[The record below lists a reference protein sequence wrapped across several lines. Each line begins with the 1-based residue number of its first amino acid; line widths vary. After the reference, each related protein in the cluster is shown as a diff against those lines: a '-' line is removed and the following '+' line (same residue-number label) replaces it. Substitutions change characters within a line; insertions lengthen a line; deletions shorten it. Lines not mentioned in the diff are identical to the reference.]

1 MTSTRTRRL
10 LSGVLALSLVAAACG
25 GDDDATDTT
34 AAPAPAAEEPAGEP
48 AEEPAEEPAAEPVA
62 DGVLADI
69 CPSPLVIQTDW
80 HAESEHGA
88 LYNLIGEGYTVEKGR
103 SATVGPMVLDGV
115 DLGIDFEIR
124 EGGPAIG
131 FSSPSSIIYSDDSV
145 HLAYANTDA
154 QILTFQDTPMLSVV
168 APLEKNPQMIMWDP
182 ETYPDVEDLSDLG
195 DLGVTINI
203 FAGQTYADVFVALGV
218 LSEDQIDPSY
228 DATPARFIAEQGKIA
243 QQGFASSEPYAY
255 KNTYE
260 EWGKDV
266 AFTLLND
273 NGFPIYSQTIAIKP
287 SDKEEMDACLT
298 ELVPVFQQS
307 VVSYH
312 SDPSGANAVILDVN
326 EQLDDGWVYTAG
338 NAEFAAGA
346 MAEYGLVGNGPDAI
360 VGNMDTDRIQE
371 MIDNIA
377 LAGLEFEEG
386 LSPADIV
393 TNEYIDTS
401 IGFPVEQAEQVSLAD
416 ICPSPL
422 VIQTDWHAESEHG
435 ALYNLIGEGY
445 TVEKGRSAT
454 VGPMVLDGVD
464 LGIDFEIREGGPA
477 IGFSSPSSII
487 YSDDSVHLAYANTDA
502 QILTFQDTPMLSVV
516 APLEKNPQMIM
527 WDPETYPDVE
537 DLSDLGDLGVT
548 INIFAGQTYAD
559 VFVALGVLSE
569 DQIDPSYDA
578 TPARFIAEQGKIAQ
592 QGFASSEP
600 YSYKNTFEEWG
611 KDVAFT
617 LLNDNG
623 FPIYSQTIAIKPSDK
638 EEMDACL
645 TELVPIFQQSVVSYH
660 GDPAGANAVILDVN
674 EQLDDGWVYT
684 AGNAEYAAG
693 AMAEFGLVGNGPD
706 AIVGNMDTDRI
717 QEMIDNIALAGLEF
731 EEGLAPAD
739 IVTNEYIDTSIG
751 F

>member
-34 AAPAPAAEEPAGEP
+34 AAPAPAAEEPAG
-48 AEEPAEEPAAEPVA
+48 EPAEEPAAEPVA

-154 QILTFQDTPMLSVV
+154 QILTFQDTPV
-168 APLEKNPQMIMWDP
+168 
-182 ETYPDVEDLSDLG
+182 
-195 DLGVTINI
+195 
-203 FAGQTYADVFVALGV
+203 
-218 LSEDQIDPSY
+218 
-228 DATPARFIAEQGKIA
+228 
-243 QQGFASSEPYAY
+243 
-255 KNTYE
+255 
-260 EWGKDV
+260 
-266 AFTLLND
+266 
-273 NGFPIYSQTIAIKP
+273 
-287 SDKEEMDACLT
+287 
-298 ELVPVFQQS
+298 
-307 VVSYH
+307 
-312 SDPSGANAVILDVN
+312 
-326 EQLDDGWVYTAG
+326 
-338 NAEFAAGA
+338 
-346 MAEYGLVGNGPDAI
+346 
-360 VGNMDTDRIQE
+360 
-371 MIDNIA
+371 
-377 LAGLEFEEG
+377 
-386 LSPADIV
+386 
-393 TNEYIDTS
+393 
-401 IGFPVEQAEQVSLAD
+401 
-416 ICPSPL
+416 
-422 VIQTDWHAESEHG
+422 
-435 ALYNLIGEGY
+435 
-445 TVEKGRSAT
+445 
-454 VGPMVLDGVD
+454 
-464 LGIDFEIREGGPA
+464 
-477 IGFSSPSSII
+477 
-487 YSDDSVHLAYANTDA
+487 
-502 QILTFQDTPMLSVV
+502 LSVV

-600 YSYKNTFEEWG
+600 YSYKTTFEEWG

-751 F
+751 FPVEQAEQVSLADICPSPLVIQTDWHAESEHGALYNLIGEGYTVEKGRSATVGPMVLDGVDLGIDFEIREGGPAIGFSSPSSIIYSDDSVHLAYANTDAQILTFQDTPVLSVVAPLEKNPQMIMWDPETYPDVEDLSDLGDLGVTINIFAGQTYADVFVALGVLSEDQIDPSYDATPARFIAEQGKIAQQGFASSEPYSYKTTFEEWGKDVAFTLLNDNGFPIYSQTIAIKPSDKEEMDACLTELVPIFQQSVVSYHGDPAGANAVILDVNEQLDDGWVYTAGNAEYAAGAMAEFGLVGNGPDAIVGNMDTDRIQEMIDNIALAGLEFEEGLAPADIVTNEYIDTSIGF

>member
-34 AAPAPAAEEPAGEP
+34 AAPAPAAEEPAG
-48 AEEPAEEPAAEPVA
+48 EPAEEPAAEPVA

-243 QQGFASSEPYAY
+243 QQGFASSEPYSY
-255 KNTYE
+255 KNTFE

-298 ELVPVFQQS
+298 ELVPIFQQS

-312 SDPSGANAVILDVN
+312 GDPAGANAVILDVN

-338 NAEFAAGA
+338 NAEYAAGA
-346 MAEYGLVGNGPDAI
+346 MAEFGLVGNGPDAI

-386 LSPADIV
+386 LAPADIV

>member
-34 AAPAPAAEEPAGEP
+34 AAPAPAAEEPA
-48 AEEPAEEPAAEPVA
+48 AEPAEEPAAEPVA

-203 FAGQTYADVFVALGV
+203 FAGQTYAEVFVALGV
-218 LSEDQIDPSY
+218 LNADQIDPSY

-386 LSPADIV
+386 LGPDDIV

-422 VIQTDWHAESEHG
+422 VIQTDWHAES
-435 ALYNLIGEGY
+435 
-445 TVEKGRSAT
+445 
-454 VGPMVLDGVD
+454 
-464 LGIDFEIREGGPA
+464 
-477 IGFSSPSSII
+477 
-487 YSDDSVHLAYANTDA
+487 
-502 QILTFQDTPMLSVV
+502 
-516 APLEKNPQMIM
+516 
-527 WDPETYPDVE
+527 
-537 DLSDLGDLGVT
+537 
-548 INIFAGQTYAD
+548 
-559 VFVALGVLSE
+559 
-569 DQIDPSYDA
+569 
-578 TPARFIAEQGKIAQ
+578 
-592 QGFASSEP
+592 
-600 YSYKNTFEEWG
+600 
-611 KDVAFT
+611 
-617 LLNDNG
+617 
-623 FPIYSQTIAIKPSDK
+623 
-638 EEMDACL
+638 
-645 TELVPIFQQSVVSYH
+645 
-660 GDPAGANAVILDVN
+660 
-674 EQLDDGWVYT
+674 
-684 AGNAEYAAG
+684 
-693 AMAEFGLVGNGPD
+693 
-706 AIVGNMDTDRI
+706 
-717 QEMIDNIALAGLEF
+717 
-731 EEGLAPAD
+731 
-739 IVTNEYIDTSIG
+739 
-751 F
+751 

>member
-34 AAPAPAAEEPAGEP
+34 AAPAPAAEEPAG
-48 AEEPAEEPAAEPVA
+48 EPAEEPAAEPVA

-218 LSEDQIDPSY
+218 LSQ
-228 DATPARFIAEQGKIA
+228 
-243 QQGFASSEPYAY
+243 
-255 KNTYE
+255 
-260 EWGKDV
+260 
-266 AFTLLND
+266 
-273 NGFPIYSQTIAIKP
+273 
-287 SDKEEMDACLT
+287 
-298 ELVPVFQQS
+298 
-307 VVSYH
+307 
-312 SDPSGANAVILDVN
+312 
-326 EQLDDGWVYTAG
+326 
-338 NAEFAAGA
+338 
-346 MAEYGLVGNGPDAI
+346 
-360 VGNMDTDRIQE
+360 
-371 MIDNIA
+371 
-377 LAGLEFEEG
+377 
-386 LSPADIV
+386 
-393 TNEYIDTS
+393 
-401 IGFPVEQAEQVSLAD
+401 
-416 ICPSPL
+416 
-422 VIQTDWHAESEHG
+422 
-435 ALYNLIGEGY
+435 
-445 TVEKGRSAT
+445 
-454 VGPMVLDGVD
+454 
-464 LGIDFEIREGGPA
+464 
-477 IGFSSPSSII
+477 
-487 YSDDSVHLAYANTDA
+487 
-502 QILTFQDTPMLSVV
+502 
-516 APLEKNPQMIM
+516 
-527 WDPETYPDVE
+527 
-537 DLSDLGDLGVT
+537 
-548 INIFAGQTYAD
+548 
-559 VFVALGVLSE
+559 

-751 F
+751 FPVEQAEQVSLADICPSPLVIQTDWHAESEHGALYNLIGEGYTVEKGRSATVGPMVLDGVDLGIDFEIREGGPAIGFSSPSSIIYSDDSVHLAYANTDAQILTFQDTPMLSVVAPLEKNPQMIMWDPETYPDVEDLSDLGDLGVTINIFAGQTYADVFVALGVLSQDQIDPSYDATPARFIAEQGKIAQQGFASSEPYSYKNTFEEWGKDVAFTLLNDNGFPIYSQTIAIKPSDKEEMDACLTELVPIFQQSVVSYHGDPAGANAVILDVNEQLDDGWVYTAGNAEYAAGAMAEFGLVGNGPDAIVGNMDTDRIQEMIDNIALAGLEFEEGLAPADIVTNEYIDTSIGF

>member
-48 AEEPAEEPAAEPVA
+48 AEEPAAEPVAEPVA

-182 ETYPDVEDLSDLG
+182 ETYPDVE
-195 DLGVTINI
+195 N
-203 FAGQTYADVFVALGV
+203 
-218 LSEDQIDPSY
+218 
-228 DATPARFIAEQGKIA
+228 
-243 QQGFASSEPYAY
+243 
-255 KNTYE
+255 
-260 EWGKDV
+260 
-266 AFTLLND
+266 
-273 NGFPIYSQTIAIKP
+273 
-287 SDKEEMDACLT
+287 
-298 ELVPVFQQS
+298 
-307 VVSYH
+307 
-312 SDPSGANAVILDVN
+312 
-326 EQLDDGWVYTAG
+326 
-338 NAEFAAGA
+338 
-346 MAEYGLVGNGPDAI
+346 
-360 VGNMDTDRIQE
+360 
-371 MIDNIA
+371 
-377 LAGLEFEEG
+377 
-386 LSPADIV
+386 
-393 TNEYIDTS
+393 
-401 IGFPVEQAEQVSLAD
+401 
-416 ICPSPL
+416 
-422 VIQTDWHAESEHG
+422 
-435 ALYNLIGEGY
+435 
-445 TVEKGRSAT
+445 
-454 VGPMVLDGVD
+454 
-464 LGIDFEIREGGPA
+464 
-477 IGFSSPSSII
+477 
-487 YSDDSVHLAYANTDA
+487 
-502 QILTFQDTPMLSVV
+502 
-516 APLEKNPQMIM
+516 
-527 WDPETYPDVE
+527 
-537 DLSDLGDLGVT
+537 LSDLGDLGVT

>member
-34 AAPAPAAEEPAGEP
+34 AAPAPAAEEPA
-48 AEEPAEEPAAEPVA
+48 AEPAEEPAAEPVA

-218 LSEDQIDPSY
+218 LNADQIDPSY

-386 LSPADIV
+386 LGPDDIV

-559 VFVALGVLSE
+559 VFVALGVLNA

-600 YSYKNTFEEWG
+600 YAYKNTYEEWG

-645 TELVPIFQQSVVSYH
+645 TELVPVFQQSVVSYH
-660 GDPAGANAVILDVN
+660 SDPSGANAVILDVN

-684 AGNAEYAAG
+684 AGNAEFAAG
-693 AMAEFGLVGNGPD
+693 AMAEYGLVGNGPD

-731 EEGLAPAD
+731 EEGLGPDD

>member
-34 AAPAPAAEEPAGEP
+34 AAPAPAAEEPAAEP
-48 AEEPAEEPAAEPVA
+48 AEEPADEPAAEPVA

-182 ETYPDVEDLSDLG
+182 ETYPDAEDLSDLG

-218 LSEDQIDPSY
+218 LSADQIDPSY

-338 NAEFAAGA
+338 NAEFAAAA

-386 LSPADIV
+386 LAPDDIV

-527 WDPETYPDVE
+527 WDPETYPDAE

-559 VFVALGVLSE
+559 VFVALGVLSA

-600 YSYKNTFEEWG
+600 YAYKNTYEEWG

-645 TELVPIFQQSVVSYH
+645 TELVPVFQQSVVSYH
-660 GDPAGANAVILDVN
+660 SDPSGANAVILDVN

-684 AGNAEYAAG
+684 AGNAEFAAA
-693 AMAEFGLVGNGPD
+693 AMAEYGLVGNGPD

-731 EEGLAPAD
+731 EEGLAPDD

>member
-34 AAPAPAAEEPAGEP
+34 AAPAPAAEEPA
-48 AEEPAEEPAAEPVA
+48 AEPAEEPAAEPVA

-312 SDPSGANAVILDVN
+312 SDPSGANAVIIDVN
-326 EQLDDGWVYTAG
+326 EQLDDGWVYTTG

>member
-1 MTSTRTRRL
+1 VTSTRTRRL

-48 AEEPAEEPAAEPVA
+48 AEEPAAEPVAEPVA

-243 QQGFASSEPYAY
+243 QQGFASSEPYSY
-255 KNTYE
+255 KNTFE

-298 ELVPVFQQS
+298 ELVPIFQQS

-312 SDPSGANAVILDVN
+312 GDPAGANAVILDVN

-338 NAEFAAGA
+338 NAEYAAGA
-346 MAEYGLVGNGPDAI
+346 MAEFGLVGNGPDAI

-386 LSPADIV
+386 LAPADIV

>member
-1 MTSTRTRRL
+1 VTSTRTRRL

-34 AAPAPAAEEPAGEP
+34 AAPAPAAEEPAG
-48 AEEPAEEPAAEPVA
+48 EPAEEPAAEPVA

-154 QILTFQDTPMLSVV
+154 QILTFQDTPV
-168 APLEKNPQMIMWDP
+168 
-182 ETYPDVEDLSDLG
+182 
-195 DLGVTINI
+195 
-203 FAGQTYADVFVALGV
+203 
-218 LSEDQIDPSY
+218 
-228 DATPARFIAEQGKIA
+228 
-243 QQGFASSEPYAY
+243 
-255 KNTYE
+255 
-260 EWGKDV
+260 
-266 AFTLLND
+266 
-273 NGFPIYSQTIAIKP
+273 
-287 SDKEEMDACLT
+287 
-298 ELVPVFQQS
+298 
-307 VVSYH
+307 
-312 SDPSGANAVILDVN
+312 
-326 EQLDDGWVYTAG
+326 
-338 NAEFAAGA
+338 
-346 MAEYGLVGNGPDAI
+346 
-360 VGNMDTDRIQE
+360 
-371 MIDNIA
+371 
-377 LAGLEFEEG
+377 
-386 LSPADIV
+386 
-393 TNEYIDTS
+393 
-401 IGFPVEQAEQVSLAD
+401 
-416 ICPSPL
+416 
-422 VIQTDWHAESEHG
+422 
-435 ALYNLIGEGY
+435 
-445 TVEKGRSAT
+445 
-454 VGPMVLDGVD
+454 
-464 LGIDFEIREGGPA
+464 
-477 IGFSSPSSII
+477 
-487 YSDDSVHLAYANTDA
+487 
-502 QILTFQDTPMLSVV
+502 LSVV

-751 F
+751 FPVEQAEQVSLADICPSPLVIQTDWHAESEHGALYNLIGEGYTVEKGRSATVGPMVLDGVDLGIDFEIREGGPAIGFSSPSSIIYSDDSVHLAYANTDAQILTFQDTPVLSVVAPLEKNPQMIMWDPETYPDVEDLSDLGDLGVTINIFAGQTYADVFVALGVLSEDQIDPSYDATPARFIAEQGKIAQQGFASSEPYSYKNTFEEWGKDVAFTLLNDNGFPIYSQTIAIKPSDKEEMDACLTELVPIFQQSVVSYHGDPAGANAVILDVNEQLDDGWVYTAGNAEYAAGAMAEFGLVGNGPDAIVGNMDTDRIQEMIDNIALAGLEFEEGLAPADIVTNEYIDTSIGF

>member
-34 AAPAPAAEEPAGEP
+34 AAPAPAAEEPA
-48 AEEPAEEPAAEPVA
+48 AEPAEEPAAEPVA

-218 LSEDQIDPSY
+218 LNADQIDPSY

-386 LSPADIV
+386 LAPDDIV

-559 VFVALGVLSE
+559 VFVALGVLNA

-600 YSYKNTFEEWG
+600 YAYKNTYEEWG

-645 TELVPIFQQSVVSYH
+645 TELVPVFQQSVVSYH
-660 GDPAGANAVILDVN
+660 SDPSGANAVILDVN

-684 AGNAEYAAG
+684 AGNAEFAAG
-693 AMAEFGLVGNGPD
+693 AMAEYGLVGNGPD

-731 EEGLAPAD
+731 EEGLAPDD

>member
-1 MTSTRTRRL
+1 MLITSTRKKSLRTL
-10 LSGVLALSLVAAACG
+10 LALATAVSLVAACG
-25 GDDDATDTT
+25 SDDDTGDT
-34 AAPAPAAEEPAGEP
+34 
-48 AEEPAEEPAAEPVA
+48 AEEPAAEEESTTEETTAAPA
-62 DGVLADI
+62 AEAGVLTDI
-69 CPSPLVIQTDW
+69 CPDPLVIQTDW
-80 HAESEHGA
+80 HTESEHGA
-88 LYNLIGEGYTVEKGR
+88 LYNLLGDDYTVEKDRG
-103 SATVGPMVLDGV
+103 ATVGPMTLDGV

-154 QILTFQDTPMLSVV
+154 QILTYEDTPMLSVV

-182 ETYPDVEDLSDLG
+182 ATYPDAEDLEDLR

-203 FAGQTYADVFVALGV
+203 FAGQTYADVFVAQGV
-218 LSEDQIDPSY
+218 LTEDQIDPSY
-228 DATPARFIAEQGKIA
+228 DATPARFIAEQGAIA

-287 SDKEEMDACLT
+287 SMKDEMDACLT
-298 ELVPVFQQS
+298 EIVPIFQQS

-312 SDPSGANAVILDVN
+312 GDPARTNAMIVDINV
-326 EQLDDGWVYTAG
+326 QYDDGWVYTAG

-346 MAEYGLVGNGPDAI
+346 MAQYGLVGNGPDDI

-371 MIDNIA
+371 MIDA
-377 LAGLEFEEG
+377 VADAGLSETS
-386 LSPADIV
+386 LTPADLV

-401 IGFPVEQAEQVSLAD
+401 IGLPTESEAQGVSLAD
-416 ICPSPL
+416 VCPDPL
-422 VIQTDWHAESEHG
+422 VIQTDWHTESEHG
-435 ALYNLIGEGY
+435 ALYNLLGDDY
-445 TVEKGRSAT
+445 TVEKDRGAT
-454 VGPMVLDGVD
+454 VGPMTLDGVD

-502 QILTFQDTPMLSVV
+502 QILTYEDTPMLSVV

-527 WDPETYPDVE
+527 WDPATYPDAE
-537 DLSDLGDLGVT
+537 DLEDLRDLGVT

-559 VFVALGVLSE
+559 VFVAQGVLTE

-578 TPARFIAEQGKIAQ
+578 TPARFIAEQGAIAQ

-600 YSYKNTFEEWG
+600 YAYKNTYEEWG

-623 FPIYSQTIAIKPSDK
+623 FPIYSQTIAIKPSMKD
-638 EEMDACL
+638 EMDACL
-645 TELVPIFQQSVVSYH
+645 TEIVPIFQQSVVSYH
-660 GDPAGANAVILDVN
+660 GDPARTNAMIVDINV
-674 EQLDDGWVYT
+674 QYDDGWVYT
-684 AGNAEYAAG
+684 AGNAEFAAG
-693 AMAEFGLVGNGPD
+693 AMAQYGLVGNGPD
-706 AIVGNMDTDRI
+706 DIVGNMDTDRI
-717 QEMIDNIALAGLEF
+717 QEMIDAVADAGLSETS
-731 EEGLAPAD
+731 LTPAD
-739 IVTNEYIDTSIG
+739 LVTNEYIDTSIG
-751 F
+751 L

>member
-1 MTSTRTRRL
+1 VTSTRTRRL

-34 AAPAPAAEEPAGEP
+34 AAPAPAAEEPAG
-48 AEEPAEEPAAEPVA
+48 EPAEEPAAEPVA

-243 QQGFASSEPYAY
+243 QQGFASSEPYSY
-255 KNTYE
+255 KNTFE

-298 ELVPVFQQS
+298 ELVPIFQQS

-312 SDPSGANAVILDVN
+312 GDPAGANAVILDVN

-338 NAEFAAGA
+338 NAEYAAGA
-346 MAEYGLVGNGPDAI
+346 MAEFGLVGNGPDAI

-386 LSPADIV
+386 LAPADIV